1 MDTLASRDVA
11 ILEFLPNLLLAAVLS
26 HFLSLIYRA
35 FGRSLS
41 NKRTFADTFLP
52 ITLTT
57 AMIITILQTNIVL
70 SLGLVGALS
79 IIRFRTAVKEPE
91 ELTYIF
97 FCIAVGLGAGAGQ
110 RAITAAGFAAVAA
123 ILCAR
128 GMTRRPDD
136 SRKLLLTVTGPRRLE
151 VERVIEVLEAG
162 CSLADLKRLEDAG
175 ETTEAVFVIDLDG
188 MAELTEVRAGLRE
201 LDGGIALTFADH
213 RQLT

>member
-1 MDTLASRDVA
+1 MDTLVSRDVA
-11 ILEFLPNLLLAAVLS
+11 ILEFLLNLVLAAVLS
-26 HFLSLIYRA
+26 HVLSLVYRA

-52 ITLTT
+52 LTLTT
-57 AMIITILQTNIVL
+57 AMIITILQSNIVL

-97 FCIAVGLGAGAGQ
+97 FCIAIGLGAGASQ
-110 RAITAAGFAAVAA
+110 RGITALGFTTVTA

-136 SRKLLLTVTGPRRLE
+136 SQKLLLTVTGPRHLE
-151 VERVIEVLEAG
+151 IERVIEILKSG
-162 CSLADLKRLEDAG
+162 CSLVDLKRLEDSG
-175 ETTEAVFVIDLDG
+175 DTTEAVFVIDLG
-188 MAELTEVRAGLRE
+188 SIAELTQTRARLRE
-201 LDGGIALTFADH
+201 LDDEMTLTFADH
-213 RQLT
+213 RPLT

>member
-1 MDTLASRDVA
+1 MDSLASRDVA

-26 HFLSLIYRA
+26 HILTLIYRA

-57 AMIITILQTNIVL
+57 AMIITILQSNIVL

-97 FCIAVGLGAGAGQ
+97 FCIAIGQGDRQEGVGEGAPA
-110 RAITAAGFAAVAA
+110 
-123 ILCAR
+123 
-128 GMTRRPDD
+128 
-136 SRKLLLTVTGPRRLE
+136 TGE
-151 VERVIEVLEAG
+151 G
-162 CSLADLKRLEDAG
+162 
-175 ETTEAVFVIDLDG
+175 
-188 MAELTEVRAGLRE
+188 
-201 LDGGIALTFADH
+201 
-213 RQLT
+213 